1 MAPRSEIDR
10 FGGGRVTSRTIHEG
24 SSPGMRE
31 CGVLTEEQLECF
43 NAQGFVMVPDVLSAP
58 EVATLQAGV
67 WQTFPSPQRYFA
79 DPGAYAHLTD
89 NAFSGLN
96 NFPWASPEL
105 NRLVAHPGIVSI
117 ARQILGVDDIRLY
130 KGELWAKY
138 AGNTDYDQH
147 HHRDFGNHTLVVPT
161 VERRWMQ
168 VTTFIYLCDVDE
180 HNGATAAVPK
190 HHTAHIPLGQRL
202 VAPGELRDVEVLAT
216 GTAGTVLV
224 YSTEV
229 FHRGTTLTGQNASRF
244 TMLADYRA
252 ADATWTNKQAFGHL
266 GNRPE
271 MIEFVT
277 NVDAETR
284 TLLDV
289 PAPGHPYWTEQTI
302 DDMAIRYPGID
313 MTQYRTALDGV

>member
-1 MAPRSEIDR
+1 
-10 FGGGRVTSRTIHEG
+10 
-24 SSPGMRE
+24 MRE

-43 NAQGFVMVPDVLSAP
+43 NTQGFVMVPDVLSAP

-105 NRLVAHPGIVSI
+105 NRLVAHPRIVSI

-190 HHTAHIPLGQRL
+190 QHTAHIPLGQRV

-313 MTQYRTALDGV
+313 MAPYRTALDGV

>member
-1 MAPRSEIDR
+1 M
-10 FGGGRVTSRTIHEG
+10 
-24 SSPGMRE
+24 
-31 CGVLTEEQLECF
+31 LTEEQLDCF
-43 NAQGFVMVPDVLSAP
+43 DTQGFVMVPDVLSAQ
-58 EVATLQAGV
+58 EVAALQQGV
-67 WQTFPSPQRYFA
+67 WQTFPSPQQYSA
-79 DPGAYAHLTD
+79 DPGAYTHLTSTPL
-89 NAFSGLN
+89 SGLT

-105 NRLVAHPGIVSI
+105 NRLVAHPRIVSI

-138 AGNTDYDQH
+138 AGNIDYDQH
-147 HHRDFGNHTLVVPT
+147 HRRDFGNHTLVVPS

-180 HNGATAAVPK
+180 HNGATAAVSRQ
-190 HHTAHIPLGQRL
+190 HSAHIPLGQRL
-202 VAPGELRDVEVLAT
+202 AAPGELRDVEVLAS
-216 GTAGTVLV
+216 GKAGTVLV

-229 FHRGTTLTGQNASRF
+229 FHRATSLTGAGASRF

-252 ADATWTNKQAFGHL
+252 ADATWTNKHAFGHH

-277 NVDAETR
+277 NVDADTR
-284 TLLDV
+284 TLLDI

-302 DDMAIRYPGID
+302 SDMEVRYPGID
-313 MTQYRTALDGV
+313 MAPYRAARR